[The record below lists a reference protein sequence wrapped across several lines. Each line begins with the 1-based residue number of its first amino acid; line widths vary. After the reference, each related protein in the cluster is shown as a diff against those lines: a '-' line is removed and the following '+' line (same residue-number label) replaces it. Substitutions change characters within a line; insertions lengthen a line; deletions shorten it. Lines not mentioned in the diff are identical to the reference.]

1 MKYTNEHLSKV
12 DFSTRNGQGRERKD
26 MYKNA
31 SEWCYKAKTEMQRK
45 GITQKQ
51 LAKEIGRTRQ
61 SVSKVLNGTMISQP
75 AVNDISAYLGIS
87 NKY

>member
-1 MKYTNEHLSKV
+1 
-12 DFSTRNGQGRERKD
+12 

-31 SEWCYKAKTEMQRK
+31 PEWCYKAKTAMQRQ
-45 GITQKQ
+45 GLSQVQ

-61 SVSKVLNGTMISQP
+61 SVSKVLNGTMICQP
-75 AVNDISAYLGIS
+75 AVDDISAYLKIS

>member
-1 MKYTNEHLSKV
+1 MRCTNEHLLMA
-12 DFSTRNGQGRERKD
+12 DFSTRNGQGRERKV

-31 SEWCYKAKTEMQRK
+31 SEWCYKAKAEMQRQ
-45 GITQKQ
+45 GISQIQ

-61 SVSKVLNGTMISQP
+61 LVSKVLNGTMICQP
-75 AVNDISAYLGIS
+75 AVNDISAFLKIS